1 MLLHC
6 NLNLK
11 YYPQTPPR
19 AKLYEHD
26 ICKGDGDG
34 DGDGDVT
41 SMTYVKVMVMR
52 IMGVFL
58 VI

>member
-11 YYPQTPPR
+11 YYPQTLSSC
-19 AKLYEHD
+19 ASIFK
-26 ICKGDGDG
+26 GDG

-41 SMTYVKVMVMR
+41 SMTYVKVMVMV
-52 IMGVFL
+52 M
-58 VI
+58 